1 MSPKDVPPNCVS
13 RGASSGPEAK
23 RRLAA
28 WLDQDELELG
38 ELAL

>member
-13 RGASSGPEAK
+13 NGASSGPQAK

-28 WLDQDELELG
+28 WLDQDDLELG
-38 ELAL
+38 ALVL